1 MVISAD
7 IDSGEEGRSLAV
19 WVNSGARASCYA
31 GRYGTGATTLPTFIS

>member
-1 MVISAD
+1 MVISAE
-7 IDSGEEGRSLAV
+7 IDRGVEGRSLAG